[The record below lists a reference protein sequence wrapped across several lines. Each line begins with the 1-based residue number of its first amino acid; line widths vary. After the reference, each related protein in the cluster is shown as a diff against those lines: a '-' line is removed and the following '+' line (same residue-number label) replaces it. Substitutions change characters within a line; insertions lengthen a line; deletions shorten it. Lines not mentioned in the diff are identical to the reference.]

1 MKHLSDE
8 QLIKKAKR
16 KDKSAFS
23 VLIDRYSDKLLGY
36 LYRYVG
42 DYQKAEDLTVETF
55 FNAYK
60 RLKTYT
66 EMGKFSSWLY
76 MIATNCARK
85 ELQRRARMKEV
96 SLEKP
101 LGREAKEEINLGNL
115 IADEKTRPDYN
126 ARQTELKELVYSAI
140 SKLDK
145 KYKDVLLLCDVED
158 LSYGEA
164 GKILKCNSIT
174 IGTRVRRARIMLY
187 NTLRRYGYEF

>member
-1 MKHLSDE
+1 MKHLTDE

-16 KDKSAFS
+16 KDKGAFS
-23 VLIDRYSDKLLGY
+23 ILIDRYSDKILGY

-60 RLKTYT
+60 RMKTYT
-66 EMGKFSSWLY
+66 EMGKLSSWFY

-85 ELQRRARMKEV
+85 ELQKKARFKEV
-96 SLEKP
+96 SLEEP
-101 LGREAKEEINLGNL
+101 LGRGAKEELNLGNL

-145 KYKDVLLLCDVED
+145 KYKDALLLCDVEG
-158 LSYGEA
+158 LSYEGA
-164 GKILKCNSIT
+164 AKILKCNPIT
-174 IGTRVRRARIMLY
+174 IGTRIRRARIMLY